1 MFLDSGSTNFFPRR
15 LERGGLE
22 TIFEEIEKSDFFD
35 FGALFLAISLINQY
49 RVYTANLG
57 GWGQGGGVNIFRKM
71 LKTRNSMLFHRGN
84 RLETL
89 WALLKLLRMASTGCK
104 PDLGKIPKN
113 IDSQNIFVRIQRIL
127 RIS

>member
-1 MFLDSGSTNFFPRR
+1 MGSVVLEWGFVVVDYIFVFCCYMGGAGEGRR
-15 LERGGLE
+15 GVGGRTGGGGGQWVRGGLR
-22 TIFEEIEKSDFFD
+22 KK
-35 FGALFLAISLINQY
+35 NHH
-49 RVYTANLG
+49 
-57 GWGQGGGVNIFRKM
+57 NI
-71 LKTRNSMLFHRGN
+71 TLFHRGN

-89 WALLKLLRMASTGCK
+89 WALLRMASTGCK